1 MTHRDRGHYAK
12 KHSEIQVN
20 PEAKKILEASSKQ
33 GTITCASVH
42 GAAKKLGI
50 TPAEA
55 GAQAD
60 LLELRLIRCSLGLFG
75 HDSGTNTLPPM
86 ETIPEALAQ
95 RLDQASN
102 GGRISCLDCWNIA
115 KTLKLKRMEV
125 ASACEARGLRIKP
138 CQLGAF

>member
-1 MTHRDRGHYAK
+1 MTHRDRGNYTK
-12 KHSEIQVN
+12 KHSDKQID
-20 PEAKKILEASSKQ
+20 PEAKQLLEASAGQ
-33 GTITCASVH
+33 GKITCASVH
-42 GAAKKLGI
+42 GAAKTLGI

-75 HDSGTNTLPPM
+75 HDTGANTLPPM
-86 ETIPEALAQ
+86 ETVPETLAQ
-95 RLDQASN
+95 LLDQTSDD
-102 GGRISCLDCWNIA
+102 GRISCRDCWNIA